1 MSESQSSAA
10 LHRELDWARNMAG
23 VERWGSL
30 AAGGLAIAYGLTR
43 RSRAGAFLAA
53 AGTTL
58 VYRGATGHCPVYS
71 TLGVTTASH
80 SDDTRVA
87 LSGPRGIRVH
97 ESIRVEKPLDEVY
110 RFWRRLENL
119 PLFMSNLENVTDR
132 GNGRSH
138 WVAKGPAGKAVEWDA
153 EIISEVE
160 DKVIA
165 WRTLPGAEVTS
176 AGSVLFDRVRGGSTT
191 QLTVHLQY
199 APPAGRAGAWLA
211 GLFGREPSQTIRE
224 DLRRLKQLLEAGEI
238 PVATSGSSA
247 QERTDKRR
255 RGRA

>member
-1 MSESQSSAA
+1 MSESQSFAA

-30 AAGGLAIAYGLTR
+30 AAGSLAIAYGLSR
-43 RSRAGAFLAA
+43 RSLAGAWIAA

-58 VYRGATGHCPVYS
+58 VCRGATGYCPVYS
-71 TLGVTTASH
+71 TLGVTTARQ

-97 ESIRVEKPLDEVY
+97 ESIRIEKPLHEVY

-119 PLFMSNLENVTDR
+119 PQFMTNLEDVVDR

-138 WVAKGPAGKAVEWDA
+138 WVAKGPAGKTVEWDA
-153 EIISEVE
+153 EIISEV
-160 DKVIA
+160 DNKVIA
-165 WRTLPGAEVTS
+165 WKTLPGAEVTS
-176 AGSVLFDRVRGGSTT
+176 AGSVLFDTVRGGSTT

-199 APPAGRAGAWLA
+199 APPAGRAGALLA

-238 PVATSGSSA
+238 PVSTDPPSANGSSK
-247 QERTDKRR
+247 ERR
-255 RGRA
+255 RGTA

>member
-1 MSESQSSAA
+1 MRESQSSAA
-10 LHRELDWARNMAG
+10 IHRELDWARNMAG

-30 AAGGLAIAYGLTR
+30 AAGGLAIVYGLSR
-43 RSRAGAFLAA
+43 RSRAGAWLAA

-58 VYRGATGHCPVYS
+58 VCRGATGYCPVYS
-71 TLGVTTASH
+71 TLGVTTARN

-87 LSGPRGIRVH
+87 LSGSRGVH
-97 ESIRVEKPLDEVY
+97 VRESVRIEKPLDEVY

-119 PLFMSNLENVTDR
+119 PQFMTNLEDVADR
-132 GNGRSH
+132 GDGRSH

-160 DKVIA
+160 NKVIA

-176 AGSVLFDRVRGGSTT
+176 AGSVLFDRVREGSTT

-199 APPAGRAGAWLA
+199 APPAGRAGAFLA

-238 PVATSGSSA
+238 PVSTDTSPAKG
-247 QERTDKRR
+247 RTEERR
-255 RGRA
+255 RGTA